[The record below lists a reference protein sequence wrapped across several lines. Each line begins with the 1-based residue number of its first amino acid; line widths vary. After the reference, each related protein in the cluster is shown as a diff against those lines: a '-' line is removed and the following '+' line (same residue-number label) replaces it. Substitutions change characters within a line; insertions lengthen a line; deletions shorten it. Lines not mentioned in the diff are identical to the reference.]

1 MRMWFSKLNANIR
14 MGSCHCWHGQDR
26 KPLVT
31 MPPMPGALAEAAEK
45 AINKDPGDSEEHM
58 AELLK
63 AWWGRCTLGRSHDH
77 HMILLSCKVFWTS
90 NLDQFKQIGK
100 KNQQFRNAGS
110 WTFEHVEWSEWWR
123 RDISGCL
130 MMFCLLTLSL
140 WLLIWYWFVMCAK
153 NKKDS
158 EDLWGKNA

>member
-1 MRMWFSKLNANIR
+1 MSYSFFTLSKRFNLLVYAHVVSKLNANIR

-63 AWWGRCTLGRSHDH
+63 A
-77 HMILLSCKVFWTS
+77 
-90 NLDQFKQIGK
+90 
-100 KNQQFRNAGS
+100 
-110 WTFEHVEWSEWWR
+110 
-123 RDISGCL
+123 
-130 MMFCLLTLSL
+130 
-140 WLLIWYWFVMCAK
+140 
-153 NKKDS
+153 
-158 EDLWGKNA
+158 